1 MAYLDTSLLGTFP
14 FLGLEPSHSITGVDS
29 MRNLPLDLTSTRN
42 RHYIRNTIVVTS
54 AIQGGLKQGN
64 FLSLS
69 LFNFALECVI
79 KKVQASQKG
88 FKFNERHRLLFC
100 ADDINPLNTKGRLLY
115 LKTQFVPR
123 SKRFSSRL

>member
-42 RHYIRNTIVVTS
+42 RHYIRNTIVVMS
-54 AIQGGLKQGN
+54 AIQGGLKRGN
-64 FLSLS
+64 VLSLL

-88 FKFNERHRLLFC
+88 FKLNGRHRLLFY
-100 ADDINPLNTKGRLLY
+100 ADDINL
-115 LKTQFVPR
+115 
-123 SKRFSSRL
+123 FSEKIHTRRGNIECILIAS